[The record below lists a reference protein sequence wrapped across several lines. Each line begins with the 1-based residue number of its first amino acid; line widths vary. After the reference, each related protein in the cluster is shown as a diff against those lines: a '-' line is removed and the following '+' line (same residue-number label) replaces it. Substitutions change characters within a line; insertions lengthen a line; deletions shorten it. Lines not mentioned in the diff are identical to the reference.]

1 MMAEQVSSSDHSGDD
16 PNELFNALDDEL
28 TAARSQLED
37 YQQLIDEIPGIYE
50 AKFAQQVHVVAQ
62 DIHRL
67 NEERQHLQRQIL
79 HGLQEQAD
87 PSALPP
93 PAAAW
98 AASRSFPELA
108 AMRRWLQSRPR
119 GLLALAL
126 FAAALGL
133 AVPAGLVL
141 RASKAP
147 SAPARSTASSQS
159 IPGREPAPVAP
170 AQVPQPSAQPVLRLR
185 AKGEV
190 WLKLLGADQRPLFV
204 GTMRP
209 GQQRSFPFT
218 EGLAIRSG
226 RPHLLEIA
234 VGSQPFAPLGPANDF
249 SWRTLTLPPG
259 DRNSPPASAGQSS

>member
-1 MMAEQVSSSDHSGDD
+1 MAADRFASDQPDAAPVEQDQLLLALRA
-16 PNELFNALDDEL
+16 ELE
-28 TAARSQLED
+28 E
-37 YQQLIDEIPGIYE
+37 YQHLIEEIPGIYE
-50 AKFAQQVHVVAQ
+50 AKFAQQVHVLAQ
-62 DIHRL
+62 DIQRL
-67 NEERQHLQRQIL
+67 LEERQHLQRL
-79 HGLQEQAD
+79 LLRGLQEQVD

-93 PAAAW
+93 PAPAE
-98 AASRSFPELA
+98 AASRSFPGLA
-108 AMRRWLQSRPR
+108 LMRRWLRSRSR
-119 GLLALAL
+119 WQLVLALA
-126 FAAALGL
+126 AATL
-133 AVPAGLVL
+133 VPAGLVL